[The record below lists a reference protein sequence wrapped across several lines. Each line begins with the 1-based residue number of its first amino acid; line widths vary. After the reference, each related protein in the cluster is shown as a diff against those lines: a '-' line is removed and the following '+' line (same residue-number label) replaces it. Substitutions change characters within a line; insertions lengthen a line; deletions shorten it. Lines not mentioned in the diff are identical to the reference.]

1 MKKRLLNVCLTAIL
15 MAVSMSAYALDKI
28 GNVYQIG
35 SAEDYFAFV
44 QLVNSGARNANA
56 VLTADID
63 LGTDNTKMGLGNQ
76 GYLGVFDGNGH
87 TITVDFSEGTVYNE
101 GPALFH
107 SVDQRA
113 IIKRLKVQG
122 TLRAGKYKH
131 TAAIANYC
139 SGIIR
144 DCIADVHIIADFPAT
159 ADASIGGI
167 AGQLGKVALIEN
179 CLAKIKITG
188 STTHKCAGLA
198 AWVDAKYTNIAN
210 CLVINDDA
218 SDFDWSDGKSAGL
231 ARDGD
236 NLLGTLNLETYNADS
251 YMNRPMGASANNYV
265 TNDWGKLGKATTVIS
280 NNDLS
285 SGKVCYLLN
294 TDQSQIRWV
303 QRVGTDPYPVPAAF
317 GSGRVYCSVPTN
329 CCGVAEGGAV
339 YSNNGTDN
347 ATRHTYDKYG
357 VCTTCGQFNWN
368 SFDFDNPERFDV
380 EDHTVLLSRGEDLF
394 LAEGWNRLQNGFK
407 FDMKMKNDITCI
419 SEPGQLIF
427 NNSDWIECS
436 LNGGGHTLTI
446 EMVDLNVANTSLFP
460 LSYAYTKNFV
470 VENVMLRGKI
480 HSNFT
485 GKSIA
490 GAITS
495 REYGSGSNKMI
506 FRNVFS
512 DVEISLGGTGD
523 KTSGGLVGQVDR
535 TTDFENCICAS
546 EILVPEGCDGIGGFA
561 GWSVANGSTL
571 TNCAFVGSI
580 SNSANLSTA
589 LVRNYGS
596 QKYNNVYAIDNY
608 GDQGE
613 ASKYTLLEDPDAVG
627 SGELAY
633 LLNGKQSGVERFYQ
647 LIGTDPVPSPVK
659 KDGALVYVSA
669 GQYRCDGTPIGD
681 GVSYTNNSSSEIVI
695 PPHQFQDGWC
705 SVCGTMEEDYLA
717 PVDGWLEVSNG
728 GGLAWWSVYAEKHPD
743 INVRLTADIDMED
756 YSQYFVPAQNYTGT
770 FDGQHHIISNFV
782 YESNNDYQGLIGS
795 ICDGAVIKNFTLDET
810 CSIKGNAFVGIVGGT
825 LGSGHIYISK
835 VGNEGTVIS
844 VNQNAAGLVGVDN
857 AGAMTMH
864 ITDCYVSGEI
874 LGGRESGAIC
884 GYSSADSEVINCWST
899 ARMPQTAIYRSD
911 SFTRGT
917 AKVTNCYEADIE
929 GVDPSKQQHIQP
941 ADEKYRANPL
951 TEEDLASGLLC
962 FSLNEKKFRNPAWY
976 QTLGEDPYPVFDST
990 HGVVLYEAEQLMNI
1004 TEDDLPNI
1012 VNIIADYYNDK
1023 MEDYVAYTGAIE
1035 AMQERVDS
1043 LSDVETVS
1051 GLADALDS
1059 LYARKA
1065 TVEASVEVYRK
1076 YQTSCEDKK
1085 TYLQEHDDFSGPG
1098 REALE
1103 DYLENDYV
1111 QIIENHELPDS
1122 LVEKETAH
1130 VEELFATAIKMGYV
1144 AGAEVTSLFENTDF
1158 HEDVRTGWT
1167 SAINKYATSRA
1178 SVTIKDKPYY
1188 ACEAWNAKF
1197 DMHQTVK
1204 GLKPGYYLV
1213 GVQGAFRPGN
1223 DRYSYNYAA
1232 QVYANN
1238 NVNYLQAV
1246 IEDYVSA
1253 SNAINGENVY
1263 IEQTGGGSTKYDWPV
1278 YEDGF
1283 STDGDEGL
1291 LGYVVQGTSG
1301 MAVAGYAGRYQ
1312 NYIIAKSEG
1321 DSLTI
1326 GINNPGS
1333 TYGSDWTGFSSF
1345 SIVYAGNAEEAEP
1358 YVDIALESMVA
1369 RASAILEKYRS
1380 EDFVAGMST
1389 EAQAPN
1395 YPAEL
1400 KGALEAAIAAA
1411 DSANGTEAKMQ
1422 VVERFSQ
1429 LFQEFYEARQAYLAF
1444 LNATRKLEIIE
1455 GCNLPLVEKNT
1466 DSGEWEET
1474 GNFIFS
1480 DAELDDI
1487 FGLVSDMGD
1496 AYVDGSYN
1504 TQEAKNAAAL
1514 NFPVLADILPAE
1526 DEEGYLLISTPKQF
1540 VTYRALIMEYD
1551 PTVKAKLTNDIDM
1564 TGIGMQ
1570 PIGNYTVGTNDQGV
1584 NYKGTL
1590 DGQGHALKNVYIK
1603 FLGGRGCALFYELEN
1618 ATVKNL
1624 KLTGEY
1630 YADMQ
1635 RMGGLTRYTSGTTT
1649 IQNCEIAVTLY
1660 NSITADATSG
1670 GITGCSRGGG
1680 PVNIKDCI
1688 VNCTVIAPNAN
1699 CFGGVC
1705 GWRDGTLNLTNV
1717 LILSQY
1723 QTTAEP
1729 ASYPGDVIARNG
1741 CNINNVYYAEHS
1753 LVPGASSRGEM
1764 ANDRQLASGEVCYS
1778 LNKGRQ
1784 GSETVWFQ
1792 TLGQDPAP
1800 VLDNTHLAVL
1810 YDIQNGYY
1818 NQIDDPDAIVR
1829 PAGNASSPV
1838 YGAMYNVAGQRVS
1851 KVQPGIYIVD
1861 GKKLL
1866 VK

>member
-63 LGTDNTKMGLGNQ
+63 LGTNNTKMGLGNQ
-76 GYLGVFDGNGH
+76 GYLGVFDGAGH
-87 TITVDFSEGTVYNE
+87 TITVDFSEGTAYNE

-107 SVDQRA
+107 SVDARA
-113 IIKRLKVQG
+113 IIKRLRVQG
-122 TLRAGKYKH
+122 TLRASQYKH
-131 TAAIANYC
+131 TAAFANYC

-144 DCIADVHIIADFPAT
+144 DCIADVHVIAGFPAT

-167 AGQLGKVALIEN
+167 AGQLGKIALIEN

-188 STTHKCAGLA
+188 ATTHKCAGLA

-265 TNDWGKLGKATTVIS
+265 TNDWGKLGKAATVIS

-285 SGKVCYLLN
+285 SGKVCYQLN

-368 SFDFDNPERFDV
+368 SFDFDNPERFDI

-705 SVCGTMEEDYLA
+705 SVCGTMEEDYLT

-728 GGLAWWSVYAEKHPD
+728 GGLAWWSAYAEKHPD

-1004 TEDDLPNI
+1004 TEDDLPSI

-1035 AMQERVDS
+1035 AMQERVNS

-1197 DMHQTVK
+1197 DMHQTVT

-1333 TYGSDWTGFSSF
+1333 SYGSDWTGFSSF
-1345 SIVYAGNAEEAEP
+1345 SIVYAGNGDETEP

-1369 RASAILEKYRS
+1369 RANAILEKYRS

-1422 VVERFSQ
+1422 VVEKLSQ

-1444 LNATRKLEIIE
+1444 LNATRKIEIIE

-1466 DSGEWEET
+1466 ETGEWEET
-1474 GNFIFS
+1474 DKFIFS

-1487 FGLVSDMGD
+1487 FSIVSDMGD
-1496 AYVDGSYN
+1496 AYVEGSYN
-1504 TQEAKNAAAL
+1504 TQEAKDAAAL
-1514 NFPVLADILPAE
+1514 NFPILTDIVPPV
-1526 DEEGYLLISTPKQF
+1526 DEEGYYLVSTPKQF

-1618 ATVKNL
+1618 ATIRNL

-1635 RMGGLTRYTSGTTT
+1635 RMGGLTRYTSGATT

-1818 NQIDDPDAIVR
+1818 NPVDDPDAIVR
-1829 PAGNASSPV
+1829 PGGNGLTPV
-1838 YGAMYNVAGQRVS
+1838 RGAMYNVAGQRVS
-1851 KVQPGIYIVD
+1851 KVQSGIYIVD

>member
-1 MKKRLLNVCLTAIL
+1 MKKKLLNVCLMAIL
-15 MAVSMSAYALDKI
+15 MAISLSVYALDKV
-28 GNVYQIG
+28 GNVYQIA

-44 QLVNSGARNANA
+44 QLVNAGERDANA
-56 VLTADID
+56 ILTADID
-63 LGTDNTKMGLGNQ
+63 LGTNNTKMGLNNQ
-76 GYLGVFDGNGH
+76 GYRGVFDGAGH

-113 IIKRLKVQG
+113 IIKRLRVQG
-122 TLRAGKYKH
+122 TLRASQYKH
-131 TAAIANYC
+131 TAAFANYC

-144 DCIADVHIIADFPAT
+144 DCIADVHVIADFPAT

-167 AGQLGKVALIEN
+167 AGQLSKVALIEN
-179 CLAKIKITG
+179 CLSKIKITG

-236 NLLGTLNLETYNADS
+236 NLLGTLDLETYNADS
-251 YMNRPMGASANNYV
+251 YRNRPMGASANNYV

-280 NNDLS
+280 NADLS

-317 GSGRVYCSVPTN
+317 GTGRVYCSVPTN

-339 YSNNGTDN
+339 YSNSGNDN
-347 ATRHTYDKYG
+347 AAKHTYDKYG

-407 FDMKMKNDITCI
+407 FNMKMRNDITCI

-427 NNSDWIECS
+427 NNGDWIECS

-446 EMVDLNVANTSLFP
+446 EMVDLDVANTALFP

-470 VENVMLRGKI
+470 VENIMLRGKI

-490 GAITS
+490 AAITS

-561 GWSVANGSTL
+561 GWSIANGSTL

-580 SNSANLSTA
+580 SNYGNLSTA
-589 LVRNYGS
+589 LVRNYS
-596 QKYNNVYAIDNY
+596 TQKYNNVYSIANY
-608 GDQGE
+608 GDEGE
-613 ASKYTLLEDPDAVG
+613 APKYTLLEDADAVG

-647 LIGTDPVPSPVK
+647 LLGTDAAPVPVK
-659 KDGALVYVSA
+659 KEGALVYASA

-681 GVSYTNNSSSEIVI
+681 GVTYTNSPSSGTVI

-705 SVCGTMEEDYLA
+705 SVCGTMDEDYLT

-728 GGLAWWSVYAEKHPD
+728 GGLAWWSAYAAKHPD
-743 INVRLTADIDMED
+743 INVRLTDDIDMD
-756 YSQYFVPAQNYTGT
+756 GYMQYFVPAQNYTGE
-770 FDGQHHIISNFV
+770 FNGQNHTISNFV
-782 YESNNDYQGLIGS
+782 YESNDNYQGLIGS
-795 ICDGAVIKNFTLDET
+795 ICDGAVIRNFILDET

-825 LGSGHIYISK
+825 MGSGNITISG
-835 VGNEGTVIS
+835 VGNEGDVIS
-844 VNQNAAGLVGVDN
+844 VNQNAAGLVGVNN

-864 ITDCYVSGEI
+864 ITNCYVSGQI

-884 GYSSADSEVINCWST
+884 GYSSPESEVVNCWST
-899 ARMPQTAIYRSD
+899 ASMPQSAIYRSD

-917 AKVTNCYEADIE
+917 AKVINCYEADIE
-929 GVDPSKQQHIQP
+929 GVDPQKQQHISP
-941 ADEKYRANPL
+941 MDEKLRVNPL
-951 TEEDLASGLLC
+951 SPEELASGALTWK
-962 FSLNEKKFRNPAWY
+962 LNGSQFRNPAWY
-976 QTLGEDPYPVFDST
+976 QTLTEDPRPTFDT
-990 HGVVLYEAEQLMNI
+990 TRGIVLYEAEQYMNVTDDALPEIVSVI
-1004 TEDDLPNI
+1004 T
-1012 VNIIADYYNDK
+1012 DYYSDK
-1023 MEDYVAYTGAIE
+1023 TEDYVAYTGAVE
-1035 AMQERVDS
+1035 AMRERIGS
-1043 LSDVETVS
+1043 LTGAETVS
-1051 GLADALDS
+1051 ALADALDS
-1059 LYARKA
+1059 LYACKA
-1065 TVEASVEVYRK
+1065 VVEASAQVYGK
-1076 YQTSCEDKK
+1076 YRTSCEDKK
-1085 TYLQEHDDFSGPG
+1085 AYLQEHDDFSGPG
-1098 REALE
+1098 RLALE
-1103 DYLENDYV
+1103 DYLTNDYV

-1130 VEELFATAIKMGYV
+1130 VEELFASAIRMGYI

-1178 SVTIKDKPYY
+1178 SVTVKDKPYY

-1232 QVYANN
+1232 QVYAND

-1253 SNAINGENVY
+1253 SDAVNGENVY

-1278 YEDGF
+1278 YDDGF

-1301 MAVAGYAGRYQ
+1301 MAVAGYAGRYR
-1312 NYIIAKSEG
+1312 NYIIAKSQG

-1333 TYGSDWTGFSSF
+1333 GYGSDWTGFSSF
-1345 SIVYAGNAEEAEP
+1345 SIVYAGEGDEAEK

-1369 RASAILEKYRS
+1369 RATAILEKYRS
-1380 EDFVAGMST
+1380 EDFVSGMSS

-1395 YPAEL
+1395 YPVAL
-1400 KGALEAAIAAA
+1400 RDALEAAVAAA
-1411 DSANGTEAKMQ
+1411 DAAKGTEAKMQ
-1422 VVERFSQ
+1422 VVENLSQ
-1429 LFQEFYEARQAYLAF
+1429 LFREFYEARQAYLGF
-1444 LNATRKLEIIE
+1444 LNATRKIEIIE
-1455 GCNLPLVEKNT
+1455 GCNLPLVEKNPET
-1466 DSGEWEET
+1466 GEWEDT
-1474 GNFIFS
+1474 GEYVFS

-1487 FGLVSDMGD
+1487 FGLVDEMGD
-1496 AYVDGSYN
+1496 AYIKGSY
-1504 TQEAKNAAAL
+1504 TTEEAKNAAAL
-1514 NFPVLADILPAE
+1514 NFPVLTDIVPPV
-1526 DEEGYLLISTPKQF
+1526 DQEGYLLISTPRQF
-1540 VTYRALIMEYD
+1540 VTYRALAMEYD
-1551 PTVKAKLTNDIDM
+1551 PAIKARLMNDIDM

-1570 PIGNYTVGTNDQGV
+1570 PFGNYTVGTNDQGI

-1590 DGQGHALKNVYIK
+1590 DGQGHALENVCIR

-1618 ATVKNL
+1618 ATIKNL
-1624 KLTGEY
+1624 RLTGEY

-1635 RMGGLTRYTSGTTT
+1635 RMGGLTRYTSGATT

-1729 ASYPGDVIARNG
+1729 SSYPGDVIARNG
-1741 CNINNVYYAEHS
+1741 CNINNVYYAERS
-1753 LVPGASSRGEM
+1753 LVPGASSRGEKVT
-1764 ANDRQLASGEVCYS
+1764 DKQLSSGEVCYS
-1778 LNKGRQ
+1778 LNNGRE
-1784 GSETVWFQ
+1784 GSEAVWFQ
-1792 TLGQDPAP
+1792 TLGQDANP
-1800 VLDNTHLAVL
+1800 VLDNTHMAVL
-1810 YDIQNGYY
+1810 YDVQNGYH
-1818 NQIDDPDAIVR
+1818 NPADDPDAIVR
-1829 PAGNASSPV
+1829 PAGNASGPV
-1838 YGAMYNVAGQRVS
+1838 RGTMYNVAGQRVS
-1851 KVQPGIYIVD
+1851 KAQPGIYIVD